1 MHILTSAL
9 KWFKET
15 RRVGLGAHSLA
26 IHMSVCVWWLIVH
39 QSTFSEAAFSDV
51 HKCPICVNYQLLY
64 VGKIDHLRASTEIHF
79 LPVQERY
86 IHALSR
92 NTNCLTM
99 DGQVCFYRR
108 LFTDAVKPQG
118 CISWS
123 WGALIGL
130 HGVPNCSSRQSWPP
144 LWIVSIHVTH
154 PPPTRPPPID
164 SIRDI
169 TRARKNYQK
178 NKQHSSS

>member
-1 MHILTSAL
+1 MPLLPQLVVWHISGISSEVKTFQKKLPHSSSNHGGLKQTS
-9 KWFKET
+9 
-15 RRVGLGAHSLA
+15 
-26 IHMSVCVWWLIVH
+26 
-39 QSTFSEAAFSDV
+39 
-51 HKCPICVNYQLLY
+51 HKTHFLPNVTIF
-64 VGKIDHLRASTEIHF
+64 GKIDHLRASNEIHF

-92 NTNCLTM
+92 NTNCLTI

-108 LFTDAVKPQG
+108 LFTDAVKPRG

-144 LWIVSIHVTH
+144 LWIVSVLVT
-154 PPPTRPPPID
+154 
-164 SIRDI
+164 
-169 TRARKNYQK
+169 Y
-178 NKQHSSS
+178 

>member
-1 MHILTSAL
+1 MKYFRIYRL
-9 KWFKET
+9 
-15 RRVGLGAHSLA
+15 RVLSRYTHAVIA
-26 IHMSVCVWWLIVH
+26 
-39 QSTFSEAAFSDV
+39 
-51 HKCPICVNYQLLY
+51 KLY
-64 VGKIDHLRASTEIHF
+64 VIIFGKIDHLRASNEIHF

-92 NTNCLTM
+92 NTNCLTI

-108 LFTDAVKPQG
+108 LFTDAVKPRG

-144 LWIVSIHVTH
+144 LWIVSVLVI
-154 PPPTRPPPID
+154 
-164 SIRDI
+164 
-169 TRARKNYQK
+169 Y
-178 NKQHSSS
+178 

>member
-1 MHILTSAL
+1 MNSTTTYIIRNIDSD
-9 KWFKET
+9 FD
-15 RRVGLGAHSLA
+15 LA
-26 IHMSVCVWWLIVH
+26 ICNWQITFQSSLI
-39 QSTFSEAAFSDV
+39 FSA
-51 HKCPICVNYQLLY
+51 
-64 VGKIDHLRASTEIHF
+64 GASNEIHF

-92 NTNCLTM
+92 NTNCLTI

-108 LFTDAVKPQG
+108 LFTDAVKPRG

-123 WGALIGL
+123 WGVLIGL

-144 LWIVSIHVTH
+144 LWIVSVQVTYWRYSTAIWVRIGAL
-154 PPPTRPPPID
+154 PRLRLPTRPPPID

-169 TRARKNYQK
+169 TGAEKNNLK
-178 NKQHSSS
+178 NQQQSSS

>member
-1 MHILTSAL
+1 MTI
-9 KWFKET
+9 F
-15 RRVGLGAHSLA
+15 
-26 IHMSVCVWWLIVH
+26 
-39 QSTFSEAAFSDV
+39 
-51 HKCPICVNYQLLY
+51 
-64 VGKIDHLRASTEIHF
+64 GKIDHLRASNEIHF

-92 NTNCLTM
+92 NTNCLTI

-108 LFTDAVKPQG
+108 LFTDAVKPRG

-144 LWIVSIHVTH
+144 LWIVSVLVTYCRYSTALWVRIGALPRLRLPTH
-154 PPPTRPPPID
+154 PTPLPPAHPL
-164 SIRDI
+164 
-169 TRARKNYQK
+169 
-178 NKQHSSS
+178 